1 MEEAIWQLLWI
12 LVFNQSNEYWQRF
25 QRVHMFLKIIVMMV
39 LMVEGG
45 ECFCFWNPVSISL
58 EIREWK

>member
-1 MEEAIWQLLWI
+1 MEEAIWQLSWI
-12 LVFNQSNEYWQRF
+12 LVFSQSNEYWQRF

-45 ECFCFWNPVSISL
+45 KGVLLVLKSC
-58 EIREWK
+58 